1 MPSAPSRDPSR
12 LCQRHLA
19 AKGYAP
25 AAIRDKNPD
34 AIERLEVTTE
44 HSTTGPVAARDWVAI
59 LARYR
64 APSTLRSIWELG
76 ITLVGFFALWAVA
89 VVALHWHWYAGLA
102 MAFPIGF
109 FLVRLFA
116 IQHDCGHNAFFAER
130 SWNDWVG
137 RALGC
142 LTLTPYDVWRRLHAL
157 HHSNAGNLDRRGIGD
172 VMTLTVAEY
181 SARGRWGRLGYRL
194 YRNPAV
200 MFGLGPAWL
209 FVLNNR
215 LPIGLMKAGM
225 TYWVSAMATN
235 ICLLAVL
242 VGLWF
247 LGGFTAIFAVWLPS
261 VLVGATIGV
270 WLFYVQHQFETAHWD
285 HEPDWSLH
293 DAALHGSSHYVLP
306 QPLQWLTANLG
317 MHHIH
322 HLQSRLPF
330 YRLPEVLRD
339 HPPLAEAQRMTIRQ
353 SLVNARLHLWD
364 EKSRRLLGWRDA
376 RRAMNA

>member
-1 MPSAPSRDPSR
+1 MRPARSALRTLTQS
-12 LCQRHLA
+12 
-19 AKGYAP
+19 KGALL
-25 AAIRDKNPD
+25 IPD
-34 AIERLEVTTE
+34 MTADLDR
-44 HSTTGPVAARDWVAI
+44 SARDWVPV

-64 APSTLRSIWELG
+64 EPSLLRSFWEVGVTLAAFLG
-76 ITLVGFFALWAVA
+76 FWALALVSLNVHWAL
-89 VVALHWHWYAGLA
+89 GLA
-102 MAFPIGF
+102 LSPAIGV

-116 IQHDCGHNAFFAER
+116 IQHDCGHNAFFADR
-130 SWNDWVG
+130 RLNDWLG

-142 LTLTPYDVWRRLHAL
+142 LTLTPYDVWRRLHAV
-157 HHSNAGNLDRRGIGD
+157 HHSAAGNLDRRGIGD
-172 VMTLTVAEY
+172 VVTLTVDEY
-181 SARGRWGRLGYRL
+181 RARGRWGRFGYRL

-215 LPIGLMKAGM
+215 LPVGLMKAGPR
-225 TYWVSAMATN
+225 YWISAMATN
-235 ICLLAVL
+235 LGL
-242 VGLWF
+242 VAALTGLWF
-247 LGGFTAIFAVWLPS
+247 LGGFAAIFAIWLPS

-270 WLFYVQHQFETAHWD
+270 WLFYVQHQFEAAHWD
-285 HEPDWSLH
+285 HEEDWSLH

-317 MHHIH
+317 LHHIH

-339 HPPLAEAQRMTIRQ
+339 FPPLAQAQRMTIRE

-364 EKSRRLLGWRDA
+364 PESRRLLSWRDA
-376 RRAMNA
+376 RHLV